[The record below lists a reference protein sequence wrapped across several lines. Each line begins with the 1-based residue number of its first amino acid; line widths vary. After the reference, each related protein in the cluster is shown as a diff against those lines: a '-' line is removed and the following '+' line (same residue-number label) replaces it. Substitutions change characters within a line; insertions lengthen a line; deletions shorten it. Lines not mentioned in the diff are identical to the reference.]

1 MDLINQ
7 KMSLILNYLPT
18 GLIMDLMMRK
28 SLILHCLKY
37 LKDLMMDSMS
47 QMNLS
52 LSCLP
57 KGLRI
62 HPTWKLLN
70 CLKIDRYFHRST
82 RPIIHPNYL
91 NCSLLLLKVLA
102 ICFTY
107 LLDLI
112 VVIFPT
118 KIVRFLLLILAIRRS
133 NHRSLVEWS
142 GLGQDFIMGWTYVLI
157 EDLRLSP
164 TRVR

>member
-7 KMSLILNYLPT
+7 KMSLTLNYLPT

-70 CLKIDRYFHRST
+70 CLKIDHYFHRSI
-82 RPIIHPNYL
+82 RPIIHPNHL
-91 NCSLLLLKVLA
+91 NCFILLLLLKVLA
-102 ICFTY
+102 PCLTY
-107 LLDLI
+107 QLDLV

-118 KIVRFLLLILAIRRS
+118 NIVRFLLLILAIRWS
-133 NHRSLVEWS
+133 NHRSLVEWLA
-142 GLGQDFIMGWTYVLI
+142 LGQDFIM
-157 EDLRLSP
+157 D
-164 TRVR
+164 